1 MIARKHPGDQ
11 LQDIAPSTTFYM
23 KIPYKWYLFRKL
35 EYSAIGFKNEIGDY
49 IIKRPLVLDIN
60 RPDLYGGPCK
70 LLLSSIEEKSVK
82 NQWNA
87 WLAKKGVKNWKFF
100 GHIYF
105 LRLEFQKESLK

>member
-60 RPDLYGGPCK
+60 RLDLYGGPCTLNDLFDIYVLLRTENEVINWNFIWVMK
-70 LLLSSIEEKSVK
+70 L
-82 NQWNA
+82 
-87 WLAKKGVKNWKFF
+87 
-100 GHIYF
+100 
-105 LRLEFQKESLK
+105 

>member
-60 RPDLYGGPCK
+60 RPDLYGGPCMYSK
-70 LLLSSIEEKSVK
+70 QVFPPRV
-82 NQWNA
+82 N
-87 WLAKKGVKNWKFF
+87 
-100 GHIYF
+100 YP
-105 LRLEFQKESLK
+105 